1 MWVMIISTYRDC
13 YVDGKD
19 MWARMVSKWEG
30 YVGVSWYLGTDT
42 YLGGRWVGYLN
53 V

>member
-19 MWARMVSKWEG
+19 MWARMVSKWR
-30 YVGVSWYLGTDT
+30 DCID
-42 YLGGRWVGYLN
+42 GRGMWG
-53 V
+53 